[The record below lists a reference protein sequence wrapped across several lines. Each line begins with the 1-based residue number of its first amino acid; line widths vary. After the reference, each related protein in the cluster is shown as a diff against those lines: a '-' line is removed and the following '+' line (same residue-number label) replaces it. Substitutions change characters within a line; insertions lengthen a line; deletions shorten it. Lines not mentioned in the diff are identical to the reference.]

1 MNKIIVDARGEQCPI
16 PVVKAKKAM
25 AEFSEEGG
33 EAEILVDNEISV
45 QNLGKMADQKGLKW
59 NSEKTAEREYHVHI
73 FVGEGQKAPEV
84 KTEEEEVCI
93 PDRRGS
99 SVVVIGSS
107 VMGNGNDELGK
118 VLMKGFIYAL
128 SQQDTLPET
137 ILFYNSGVF
146 LTTEGSDSL
155 EDLKSMEAQGVEIL
169 SCGTCLNYNG
179 LTEKLQVGSVTNMY
193 VIAEKM
199 TNASRLIRP

>member
-1 MNKIIVDARGEQCPI
+1 MRKIVVNAMGEQCPI

-25 AEFSEEGG
+25 AELPQEGG

-59 NSEKTAEREYHVHI
+59 NSEKTAEHEYHVHI
-73 FVGEGQKAPEV
+73 FVGEGQEKPKVKAA
-84 KTEEEEVCI
+84 EEEVCM
-93 PDRRGS
+93 PDRRGH
-99 SVVVIGSS
+99 SVAVISSS
-107 VMGNGNDELGK
+107 VMGNGDDELG
-118 VLMKGFIYAL
+118 
-128 SQQDTLPET
+128 T
-137 ILFYNSGVF
+137 ILFYNGGVF

-155 EDLKSMEAQGVEIL
+155 EDLKSMEAQGVKIL
-169 SCGTCLNYNG
+169 SCGTCLNYYG

-199 TNASRLIRP
+199 AGASNLIRP